1 MNKDDI
7 RIHFEDGDIPTGAEF
22 SEWIERCLI
31 WIDRED
37 ELPEADGSIEGS
49 CYLVGGTKVCRC
61 EYSGGMW
68 QWVPKTGGGVGVTS
82 YLDLTNKPRLNGV
95 VVSGSKRPSEFGL
108 MPDFTGIRET
118 KVLKDNYKI
127 VVGIER
133 NEVRYTTVAN
143 LRAYLGA
150 TEGTVRSAARSAIP
164 LKGAQD
170 GENTEYV
177 AETDYLEGTDAL
189 YLNGLRQSP
198 GSDYDVTEDGSIVML
213 GYAPKEEDRLLFE
226 AVPKYADGED
236 GITGYGS
243 GTRTETAEEQYQK

>member
-49 CYLVGGTKVCRC
+49 CYLVGGTKVYRC
-61 EYSGGMW
+61 EYTGGMW
-68 QWVPKTGGGVGVTS
+68 QWVPKTGDGGGTYS

-95 VVSGSKRPSEFGL
+95 VISGSKRPSEFGL
-108 MPDFTGIRET
+108 MPDFTGVKET
-118 KVLKDNYKI
+118 KVLKDNYRI
-127 VVGIER
+127 IVGIER
-133 NEVRYTTVAN
+133 NEVRYTTVAS

-150 TEGTVRSAARSAIP
+150 TEGTVQSAARTVIP

-170 GENTEYV
+170 GENAEFA
-177 AETDYLEGTDAL
+177 AETEYLEGTGAL
-189 YLNGLRQSP
+189 YLNGLRQCP
-198 GSDYDVTEDGSIVML
+198 GRDYEEREAGVIVLL
-213 GYAPKEEDRLLFE
+213 GFPPKEDDRLLFE
-226 AVPKYADGED
+226 AVPVYSDDG
-236 GITGYGS
+236 GICDSGN
-243 GTRTETAEEQYQK
+243 GTRTGAAEGQDEK